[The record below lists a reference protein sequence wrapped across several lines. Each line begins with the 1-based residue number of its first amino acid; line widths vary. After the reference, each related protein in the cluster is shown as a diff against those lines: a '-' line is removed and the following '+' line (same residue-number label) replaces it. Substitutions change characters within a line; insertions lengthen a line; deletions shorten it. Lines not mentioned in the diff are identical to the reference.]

1 MAKTTEGLGALAQD
15 VDDFLFRLAFHDPKK
30 MAALRR
36 EAIEKWVPNF
46 TTLKTHADK
55 MPDANLVHAFAAFEA
70 AMTGFGEAESHA
82 FTDIIE
88 HKLRVDAANVLLK
101 KAIFAREYNGEVF
114 EEGDEAFYL
123 PSHETASQR
132 ALLVVLHGAFMKG
145 RHFIWK
151 WVFAAARRKIP
162 IYAPSSQRESWT
174 EDDLEWI
181 ESMVAK
187 LGENYDLPKEACR
200 VAGLSDGALAAL
212 TLCRRKNIPF
222 CKAAFLAGMRPFD
235 VEAMPKIPVYVI
247 HGTDDPI
254 FPGMSVRKMAESLR
268 AHAPEVI
275 YRELEG
281 APHSFPYPE
290 IDALMDWFLEAHA
303 NAPSG

>member
-1 MAKTTEGLGALAQD
+1 VAETTEGLGSLAQD
-15 VDDFLFRLAFHDPKK
+15 IDDFLFRLSFHDPKK
-30 MAALRR
+30 MATLRQ
-36 EAIEKWVPNF
+36 EAIEKWAPNF

-55 MPDANLVHAFAAFEA
+55 MPDTDLVHAFAEFEA

-82 FTDIIE
+82 FTDIVE

-123 PSHETASQR
+123 PLQKTASQK

-145 RHFIWK
+145 RNFIWK

-174 EDDLEWI
+174 EGDLEWI
-181 ESMVAK
+181 EGMVEK
-187 LGENYDLPKEACR
+187 LCENYDLPRKESL
-200 VAGLSDGALAAL
+200 VAGFSDGAIAT
-212 TLCRRKNIPF
+212 TLLCCRKHTAFR
-222 CKAAFLAGMRPFD
+222 KAAFLSGMRPFD
-235 VEAMPKIPVYVI
+235 ANAMPKIPIYI
-247 HGTDDPI
+247 LHGSQDPI
-254 FPGMSVRKMAESLR
+254 FPVMGVREMVKALR

-275 YRELEG
+275 YRELED

-290 IDALMDWFLEAHA
+290 IDALMDWFLET
-303 NAPSG
+303 PVR